1 MSNIYGT
8 ELAGKKI
15 TDGVNVN
22 ALVEMFLY
30 DDISRGTEAQ
40 IKEFCESDTAKA
52 LLEKGVFKKPTLVR
66 LGQADDL
73 KRRNK
78 LTAFTLA
85 KQNKDSLWTQ
95 LVENRKKEKK
105 LIGKIMQK
113 YGNKAEKVAKVAQ
126 KEYIK
131 KARSAK

>member
-22 ALVEMFLY
+22 ALVEMFFY

>member
-22 ALVEMFLY
+22 ALVEMFFY
-30 DDISRGTEAQ
+30 DDISRGTETQ

>member
-1 MSNIYGT
+1 
-8 ELAGKKI
+8 
-15 TDGVNVN
+15 
-22 ALVEMFLY
+22 MFLY
-30 DDISRGTEAQ
+30 DDISRGTEEQ

-95 LVENRKKEKK
+95 LVEQR
-105 LIGKIMQK
+105 
-113 YGNKAEKVAKVAQ
+113 
-126 KEYIK
+126 
-131 KARSAK
+131 

>member
-8 ELAGKKI
+8 ELAGSKI
-15 TDGVNVN
+15 TDGVNMN
-22 ALVEMFLY
+22 NLVEMFLF
-30 DDISRGTEAQ
+30 DDISRGTEDQ
-40 IKEFCESDTAKA
+40 IREFCVSDTAKA

-78 LTAFTLA
+78 LTAFVLA
-85 KQNKDSLWTQ
+85 KQAKDPLWTK
-95 LVENRKKEKK
+95 LVENRKKEKE

-113 YGNKAEKVAKVAQ
+113 YGNKATKVAKVAQ

-131 KARSAK
+131 KAKSIK